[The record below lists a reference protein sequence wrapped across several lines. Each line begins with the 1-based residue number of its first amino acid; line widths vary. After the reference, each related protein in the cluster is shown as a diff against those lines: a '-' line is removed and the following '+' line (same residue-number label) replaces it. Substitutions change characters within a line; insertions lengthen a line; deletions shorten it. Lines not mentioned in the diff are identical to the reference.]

1 MSGPMLNFGLEG
13 SAVMHRRALVIIV
26 SGVLW
31 TSMLGYQP
39 ARAQAQ
45 EAARAASAVRAAIGK
60 LGVGSKARV
69 EVRLRD
75 GTKLKGSVSSIGED
89 AFTITDSK
97 TSASRTV
104 AYADAAMVKE
114 PGRSFWARAS
124 VLAVAAVA
132 VTAMAALDD
141 GGVGY

>member
-1 MSGPMLNFGLEG
+1 MNFGPEG
-13 SAVMHRRALVIIV
+13 SPAMHRRALAIIV
-26 SGVLW
+26 SGMLW
-31 TSMLGYQP
+31 SSMLGYQP
-39 ARAQAQ
+39 ARVQAQ

-75 GTKLKGSVSSIGED
+75 GIKLKGSVSSIGED

-97 TSASRTV
+97 TGASRTV
-104 AYADAAMVKE
+104 AYADAARVKE
-114 PGRSFWARAS
+114 PGRGFWARA
-124 VLAVAAVA
+124 LIIGVAAA
-132 VTAMAALDD
+132 ALAGAAALDD

>member
-1 MSGPMLNFGLEG
+1 
-13 SAVMHRRALVIIV
+13 MHRRALAIIV
-26 SGVLW
+26 SGMLW
-31 TSMLGYQP
+31 SSMLGYQP
-39 ARAQAQ
+39 AGAQAQ
-45 EAARAASAVRAAIGK
+45 GATRAASAVRAAVEK

-69 EVRLRD
+69 EVKLRD

-89 AFTITDSK
+89 SFTITDSK
-97 TSASRTV
+97 TGASRTV
-104 AYADAAMVKE
+104 AYAEVARVKE
-114 PGRSFWARAS
+114 PNRGFWARAS